1 MVDRSERRW
10 RRRLLCGGWVRW
22 GFGVVVLVVLVVM
35 VEWSSSGGMG
45 GVFQELLGLARP
57 VGRAMMVL
65 SLYNVVRR

>member
-1 MVDRSERRW
+1 
-10 RRRLLCGGWVRW
+10 
-22 GFGVVVLVVLVVM
+22 VVVLVVLVVM